1 LMVKKGKGKFVDE
14 EETLEKIEN
23 LDFIVMRRMQK

>member
-1 LMVKKGKGKFVDE
+1 MVKKGKGKFVDE

-23 LDFIVMRRMQK
+23 LDFIIMRMQK